1 MRETSYGLLQTVNT
15 LRLNSV
21 SLAFNASPRLA
32 QRLGTKALSIAL
44 QGTNVGLWTN
54 YAGKDPHVNAFVT
67 GNSVADTGVLPIPRK
82 WQLTVRA
89 TF

>member
-1 MRETSYGLLQTVNT
+1 
-15 LRLNSV
+15 
-21 SLAFNASPRLA
+21 
-32 QRLGTKALSIAL
+32 
-44 QGTNVGLWTN
+44 VGLWTN